1 MMKTEKPLFLIID
14 DEESLRDGCKQTL
27 EKSGYSV
34 LSAAEGVEGIK
45 IARESKPEVAFIDL
59 KMPGISGMVVIDTL
73 AKDIPDT
80 VLITITG
87 YATIGSA
94 VEAIQKGAFD
104 YLPKPF
110 SPDQLRAVALRGLN
124 HRNLKIETRR
134 LREEKER
141 MEKGFI
147 TFVSHEM
154 RSPLVVVRQYIESLK
169 AIAGNRF
176 NKEVA
181 EILGRCSIC
190 IQSLEGLIEY
200 WLDLSRIEN
209 GSFVQKQETLS
220 LSHIIAKCAEEMA
233 PLCEEKTISLEITVP
248 KDQLT
253 IVGDEESLVRV
264 FTNIINNA
272 TKYTPAGGKISVS
285 ATDDECY
292 VVVSISDTG
301 IGIPHDKIPFIF
313 EPFFRVKG
321 REERHRG
328 SGLGLTFCK
337 KIMESHG
344 GTICATSKEGEG
356 TTFVLKFPTHFSSTK
371 TASRTP
377 PLIES
382 YAKLIKD
389 S

>member
-1 MMKTEKPLFLIID
+1 MNTQKPLFLIID
-14 DEESLRDGCKQTL
+14 DEQSLRDGCEQTL
-27 EKSGYSV
+27 EKSGYRV
-34 LSAAEGVEGIK
+34 LTAAEGVEGIK
-45 IARESKPEVAFIDL
+45 IAREGKPDVAFIDL
-59 KMPGISGMVVIDTL
+59 KMPGISGMVVIETL
-73 AKDIPDT
+73 SKDIPDT
-80 VLITITG
+80 VLIVITG
-87 YATIGSA
+87 YATVASA
-94 VEAIQKGAFD
+94 VEATQKGAFD

-110 SPDQLRAVALRGLN
+110 SPDELRAVARRALN

-134 LREEKER
+134 LREEKEQ

-154 RSPLVVVRQYIESLK
+154 RSPLVVIRQYIESLK
-169 AIAGNRF
+169 AITGNRF

-181 EILGRCSIC
+181 DIIGRCSIC
-190 IQSLEGLIEY
+190 IQRLERLIEH

-209 GSFVQKQETLS
+209 GTFAQKQETLS

-233 PLCEEKTISLEITVP
+233 PLCEKTAISLEITVP

-264 FTNIINNA
+264 FTNIISNA
-272 TKYTPAGGKISVS
+272 TKYTPPGGKISVS

-313 EPFFRVKG
+313 DPFFRVKG

-328 SGLGLTFCK
+328 SGLGLTYCK
-337 KIMESHG
+337 KIMDSHCG
-344 GTICATSKEGEG
+344 MICATSKEGEG
-356 TTFVLKFPTHFSSTK
+356 TTFVLKFPTHFSSTG
-371 TASRTP
+371 TASPTP
-377 PLIES
+377 PEIDS